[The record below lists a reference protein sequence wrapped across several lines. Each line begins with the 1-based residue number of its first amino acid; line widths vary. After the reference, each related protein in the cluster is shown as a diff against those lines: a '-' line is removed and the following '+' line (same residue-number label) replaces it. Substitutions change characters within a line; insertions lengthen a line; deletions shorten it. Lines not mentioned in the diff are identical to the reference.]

1 MQEQFAMTSLC
12 LHRENNIKTKSCLRD
27 EQFVNVG
34 QCYAYTLHDHVM
46 MRPARPLVE
55 QNSLHIRIL

>member
-1 MQEQFAMTSLC
+1 MTSLC

-46 MRPARPLVE
+46 LRPARPLVE